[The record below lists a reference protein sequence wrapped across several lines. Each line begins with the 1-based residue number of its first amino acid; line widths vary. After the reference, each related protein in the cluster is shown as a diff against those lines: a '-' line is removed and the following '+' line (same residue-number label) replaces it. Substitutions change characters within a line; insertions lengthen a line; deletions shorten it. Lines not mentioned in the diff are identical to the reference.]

1 MRERVRDINY
11 VVFIL
16 LFYLLLSQAPLSNVI
31 SVFSYVDE
39 LIAIIAIPF
48 AILQLKRNKF
58 RISKKKNSF
67 LSLLIIFSI
76 AGIWGSVR
84 YNYQPI
90 GSVAIPD
97 LFLCVKFWL
106 AIYTG
111 KILFSKMNLQRNGRG
126 IFFHVKIVTILFCA
140 LAVIDNIAHIYTA
153 NIRYGIRSTHL
164 FYDSPT
170 AFAAAC
176 AFLIA
181 VLTIVHPYVIRTR
194 KWFVIL
200 LILMCSS
207 LRSKAFAA
215 AVAFILIYYFV
226 FYRKKQ
232 LTFKTL
238 LLFVPLILF
247 MVGDQIE
254 YYFFSDIQSDSAR
267 YQLLM
272 ASISIAKDSFPIG
285 TGFGTFGSYMSAIYY
300 SPVYRIYGIS
310 NVHGLIEGAT
320 YFTSDSFWP
329 MILGETG
336 IVGLISIVLVIIR
349 MIKRLQKIKNLD
361 LSLYASGLVCISY
374 MLIISMAESAFVNPV
389 AIPLA
394 IVLGLVYGKG
404 ENILQVD

>member
-1 MRERVRDINY
+1 MKERIRDTNY
-11 VVFIL
+11 MVFIL
-16 LFYLLLSQAPLSNVI
+16 LFYLLLFQAPLSSVI
-31 SVFSYVDE
+31 SVFGYVDE
-39 LIAIIAIPF
+39 LIATIAIPF

-67 LSLLIIFSI
+67 LGFLIIFGV
-76 AGIWGSVR
+76 AGICGSVR

-111 KILFSKMNLQRNGRG
+111 KMLFSKMDLERNGRG
-126 IFFHVKIVTILFCA
+126 IFFHVKIVTTLFCA

-181 VLTIVHPYVIRTR
+181 VLTIVRPYVNRTR
-194 KWFVIL
+194 KWFVLL

-215 AVAFILIYYFV
+215 VAAFILIYYFV
-226 FYRKKQ
+226 FYKKKWV
-232 LTFKTL
+232 TFKTL
-238 LLFVPLILF
+238 LLFAPLILF

-267 YQLLM
+267 YQLLIT
-272 ASISIAKDSFPIG
+272 SILIARDSFPIG
-285 TGFGTFGSYMSAIYY
+285 AGFGTFGSYMSAIHY

-336 IVGLISIVLVIIR
+336 IVGLVSIVIVIIR
-349 MIKRLQKIKNLD
+349 MIKRLQLIKSLD
-361 LSLYASGLVCISY
+361 LALYASGLVCISY
-374 MLIISMAESAFVNPV
+374 LLVISMAESAFVNPV

-404 ENILQVD
+404 EYITG

>member
-1 MRERVRDINY
+1 MREQIRNTKYIT
-11 VVFIL
+11 FII
-16 LFYLLLSQAPLSNVI
+16 LFYLLLFQAPLSNVI
-31 SVFSYVDE
+31 KVFGYVDE
-39 LIAIIAIPF
+39 LIAAIAILF
-48 AILQLKRNKF
+48 AIFQLKRNEFKI
-58 RISKKKNSF
+58 RKKKNGF
-67 LSLLIIFSI
+67 LGALIIFSI

-97 LFLCVKFWL
+97 LFLCIKFWL
-106 AIYTG
+106 TIYTG
-111 KILFSKMNLQRNGRG
+111 KILFSRLDLERNGNG
-126 IFFHVKIVTILFCA
+126 IFLHVKVVTTLFCT
-140 LAVIDNIAHIYTA
+140 LAIIDNIAHIYVA

-181 VLTIVHPYVIRTR
+181 VLTIVKPYVNRTR
-194 KWFVIL
+194 KWFVLL

-215 AVAFILIYYFV
+215 AAAFILIYYFV

-232 LTFKTL
+232 VTFKTL
-238 LLFVPLILF
+238 LLFAPLILF

-254 YYFFSDIQSDSAR
+254 FYFFSDIQSDSAR
-267 YQLLM
+267 YQLLIT
-272 ASISIAKDSFPIG
+272 SILIARDSFPIG
-285 TGFGTFGSYMSAIYY
+285 AGFGTFGSYMSAIHY

-336 IVGLISIVLVIIR
+336 IIGVASIVIVIIR
-349 MIKRLQKIKNLD
+349 MLKRLQLIKNLD
-361 LSLYASGLVCISY
+361 LALYASGLVCISY
-374 MLIISMAESAFVNPV
+374 LLIISMAESAFVNPI
-389 AIPLA
+389 AMPLA

-404 ENILQVD
+404 ENILLVN